1 MHALLKKY
9 KFTFYSFLIIIVCAI
24 GLFLTSKNTPKTTSS
39 NTPAPSLVPSVSPAP
54 FNINDATTQI
64 DQMGNTIDTSLS
76 QMDSDITA
84 SQTNAAQDSAIG
96 L

>member
-1 MHALLKKY
+1 MTKLLKKY
-9 KFTFYSFLIIIVCAI
+9 KFTFYSLLIIIVCAI
-24 GLFLTSKNTPKTTSS
+24 GLFLTSKNSHKAPSS
-39 NTPAPSLVPSVSPAP
+39 NSPTPSLVPSVSPTP
-54 FNINDATTQI
+54 FTLNDASTQV
-64 DQMGNTIDTSLS
+64 DVAGNIIDTSLI